1 MLSNLSRRR
10 VMVLVVVTCLLL
22 ITLDKRGNPVID
34 KLRSAFD
41 RITRPVDIATE
52 ALVLPLER
60 AWYGITNYEDLEN
73 ENARLRDQIEQMKG
87 SDIEARTAILQYREL
102 LQQTQLTSK
111 WSYDH
116 VTGEVVGVSPSN
128 FQQTVEISVG
138 SNRGIQVGMPV
149 IDGAGLVGKIT
160 RVFPN
165 RSIVLLITDPDYA
178 ITARVL
184 GTATGEDITDGL
196 GGTTDPGT
204 TSTTAAVTEDT
215 SAIITGSI
223 TPGTG
228 VEVVVTE
235 STEGSTTS
243 SAPLVLRETGALE
256 GQGPNQPMVMR
267 FSDLTSSIT
276 SVQVGAIVDTAGGTD
291 SLAPQGIPIGRITAV
306 LEQTGTSSALVEVT
320 PSADLR
326 RLSFLTV
333 LLFLPNQQAVLR

>member
-34 KLRSAFD
+34 KLRSAFE

-60 AWYGITNYEDLEN
+60 AWYGITNYEDLEK

-178 ITARVL
+178 ITARLL
-184 GTATGEDITDGL
+184 GTATGEEITGGL
-196 GGTTDPGT
+196 GGTDSGT
-204 TSTTAAVTEDT
+204 TTTTAAVTEDT

-223 TPGTG
+223 APGTG
-228 VEVVVTE
+228 EDVVVTE
-235 STEGSTTS
+235 STGGSTTS
-243 SAPLVLRETGALE
+243 GAPLVLRETGALE
-256 GQGPNQPMVMR
+256 GQGPNLPMVMR

-320 PSADLR
+320 PNADLR

>member
-22 ITLDKRGNPVID
+22 ITLDKRGNPIID
-34 KLRSAFD
+34 KLRTAFD

-60 AWYGITNYEDLEN
+60 AWYGVTNYEDLEK

-184 GTATGEDITDGL
+184 GTATGEEITDGL
-196 GGTTDPGT
+196 GGTTDAETTTT
-204 TSTTAAVTEDT
+204 TSTTEDT

-223 TPGTG
+223 APGAG
-228 VEVVVTE
+228 EDIVVTE

-256 GQGPNQPMVMR
+256 GQGPNLPMVMR

-306 LEQTGTSSALVEVT
+306 LEQQGTSSALVEVT
-320 PSADLR
+320 PNADLR

>member
-1 MLSNLSRRR
+1 M
-10 VMVLVVVTCLLL
+10 
-22 ITLDKRGNPVID
+22 
-34 KLRSAFD
+34 
-41 RITRPVDIATE
+41 
-52 ALVLPLER
+52 
-60 AWYGITNYEDLEN
+60 
-73 ENARLRDQIEQMKG
+73 
-87 SDIEARTAILQYREL
+87 
-102 LQQTQLTSK
+102 
-111 WSYDH
+111 
-116 VTGEVVGVSPSN
+116 
-128 FQQTVEISVG
+128 
-138 SNRGIQVGMPV
+138 
-149 IDGAGLVGKIT
+149 
-160 RVFPN
+160 
-165 RSIVLLITDPDYA
+165 LLITDPSYA

-196 GGTTDPGT
+196 GTDAGTTT
-204 TSTTAAVTEDT
+204 TSAAAVTEDT

-223 TPGTG
+223 APGTG
-228 VEVVVTE
+228 EDVVVVTE

-256 GQGPNQPMVMR
+256 GQGPNLPMVMR

>member
-34 KLRSAFD
+34 KLRSAFE

-60 AWYGITNYEDLEN
+60 AWYGITNYEDLEK

-184 GTATGEDITDGL
+184 GTATGEEITGGL
-196 GGTTDPGT
+196 GGTDSGT
-204 TSTTAAVTEDT
+204 TTTTAAVTEDT

-223 TPGTG
+223 APGTG
-228 VEVVVTE
+228 EDVVVTE
-235 STEGSTTS
+235 STGGSTTS
-243 SAPLVLRETGALE
+243 GAPLVLRETGALE
-256 GQGPNQPMVMR
+256 GQGPNLPMVMR

-320 PSADLR
+320 PNADLR